1 MNKQQKLL
9 PDETNFAKEVVGIPV
24 EDEMQESFLAYSLSV
39 ITSRAIPD
47 VKDGLKPV
55 QRRILYAMLRMGLRP
70 ENPHRKSARVVGDT
84 MGRYHPHGDAA
95 IYDALVRMGQDF
107 SRGMTLVDKQ
117 GNFGSLDDPPAAAR
131 YTECRLAETAME
143 MLREIDEDTVDF
155 RPTYDG
161 ESDEPSCLPALL
173 PNLLVNGT
181 SGIAVGMATNMPTH
195 NLVEAAAAISLIM
208 KKRRPKPTIKEIMA
222 VIPGPDFPSGG
233 IIINDNLEEIYKTGK
248 GTIRIRAKAHVE
260 PSGKNRQAVVITELP
275 YLVGPERI
283 ISKLKELNEA
293 SKLNGIMDFKNLS
306 DRESGL
312 KIQITV
318 KPGHN
323 PQAVLADL
331 YKLTPLEE
339 TFSINNV
346 VLVDGEPKT
355 LGIYDLCD
363 HYINHRLQIVV
374 RRTKYRLTQAKA
386 RLNIVKGLLI
396 ALDSIDAVV
405 SIIRKSEDT
414 AEARSALMKKF
425 KLTQIQTDH
434 ILDMPLKRLTA
445 LEKRKLEEEQAEL
458 KKAIA
463 GFNALLKSDT
473 RQKTLVIKELN
484 EVVKEFGRERR
495 TEIVSSDDLPVF
507 ETTEVAEDIED
518 EPCVVTL
525 SSSGQIGRLGVD
537 GAKKANPGRH
547 DIITASVLTSTTS
560 TVTAITSEGRALHIL
575 AAELVEADGRTRGG
589 SASQLFGTNKG
600 EAIHTILSKTKEHL
614 VLVTETG
621 VVKRLETEEVQKTQN
636 AKTVIKLKPG
646 DRVVSAFCSPS
657 KTDFGISTSDGQFLR
672 MPVSSVSIQGRGAA
686 GIAGMKLK
694 NGSAVVA
701 AGTILGDDLLTTVLN
716 NQTAK
721 VTPLSEFES
730 RGRNG
735 VGVRVTKVPE
745 DSKVTVAK
753 IGSLT
758 NLLAVMAT
766 DNDPKKADPNPVPF
780 LLESSNRDL
789 VSTKTDRQILF
800 LGISRW

>member
-9 PDETNFAKEVVGIPV
+9 PDELNFAKEVVSVPV
-24 EDEMQESFLAYSLSV
+24 EEEMQESFLAYSLSV

-55 QRRILYAMLRMGLRP
+55 QRRILYTMLRMGLRP

-107 SRGMTLVDKQ
+107 SRGMILVDKQ
-117 GNFGSLDDPPAAAR
+117 GNFGSLDDPPAAPR

-161 ESDEPSCLPALL
+161 ESEEPICLPALL

-195 NLVEAAAAISLIM
+195 NLVEVGAAISLIM
-208 KKRRPKPTIKEIMA
+208 KKRRPKPTISEIMN

-233 IIINDNLEEIYKTGK
+233 IIINDNLEEICKTGK

-275 YLVGPERI
+275 YLVGPERV

-312 KIQITV
+312 KIQVTI

-331 YKLTPLEE
+331 YKMTPLEE
-339 TFSINNV
+339 TFSVNNV
-346 VLVDGEPKT
+346 VLVNGEPRT

-363 HYINHRLQIVV
+363 YYIKHRLQVV
-374 RRTKYRLTQAKA
+374 IRRTKYRLAQAKA

-396 ALDSIDAVV
+396 ALDSIDEVV

-414 AEARSALMKKF
+414 AEARNSLMKKF
-425 KLTQIQTDH
+425 KLTQLQTDH
-434 ILDMPLKRLTA
+434 ILDMPLRRLTA

-458 KKAIA
+458 KKAITS
-463 GFNALLKSDT
+463 FNTLLKSDT
-473 RQKTLVIKELN
+473 RQKTLVIKELD
-484 EVVKEFGRERR
+484 ELVQQFGRERR
-495 TEIVSSDDLPVF
+495 TELISSDDLPVF

-518 EPCVVTL
+518 KPCVVTL
-525 SSSGQIGRLGVD
+525 SSSGQIGRLDVD
-537 GAKKANPGRH
+537 GAKKTNPGRH
-547 DIITASVLTSTTS
+547 DIILASLFTSTTS
-560 TVTAITSEGRALHIL
+560 TVTAITSEGRALHVL
-575 AAELVEADGRTRGG
+575 VAELVDASGRTRGG
-589 SASQLFGTNKG
+589 SATQLFGTNKG
-600 EAIHTILSKTKEHL
+600 ETIQTILTNSKEHL
-614 VLVTETG
+614 VLVTENG
-621 VVKRLETEEVQKTQN
+621 MIKRLKTEEVQKTQN
-636 AKTVIKLKPG
+636 AKPVIKLKAG
-646 DRVVSAFCSPS
+646 DRIVSAFCAPD
-657 KTDFGISTSDGQFLR
+657 KVDVGITASDGQFLR
-672 MPVSSVSIQGRGAA
+672 MPISAVSIQGRGAA
-686 GIAGMKLK
+686 GVAGMKLR
-694 NGSAVVA
+694 NGSLVVA
-701 AGTILGDDLLTTVLN
+701 SEVILGDDFVTTIFS
-716 NQTAK
+716 NQTVK
-721 VTPLSEFES
+721 VTPVAEFES

-735 VGVRVTKVPE
+735 VGVRITKVPE
-745 DSKVTVAK
+745 NSKVTIAK
-753 IGSLT
+753 IGPLT

-766 DNDPKKADPNPVPF
+766 DEDSKKSDPNPVP
-780 LLESSNRDL
+780 LLVESSKRDL
-789 VSTKTDRQILF
+789 VGTTTERQILA

>member
-9 PDETNFAKEVVGIPV
+9 PDEMNFAKEIVGVPV
-24 EDEMQESFLAYSLSV
+24 EEEMQESFLAYSLSV

-55 QRRILYAMLRMGLRP
+55 QRRILYTMLRMGLRP

-117 GNFGSLDDPPAAAR
+117 GNFGSLDDPPAAPR

-161 ESDEPSCLPALL
+161 ESEEPTCLPALL

-195 NLVEAAAAISLIM
+195 NLVEVGAAVSLIM
-208 KKRRPKPTIKEIMA
+208 KKRRPKPTISEIMEI
-222 VIPGPDFPSGG
+222 IPGPDFPSGG
-233 IIINDNLEEIYKTGK
+233 IVINDNLEEIYKTGK

-275 YLVGPERI
+275 YLVGPERV

-293 SKLNGIMDFKNLS
+293 SKLNGVMDFKNLS

-331 YKLTPLEE
+331 YKMTPLEE

-346 VLVDGEPKT
+346 VLVDGEPRT
-355 LGIYDLCD
+355 LGVYDLCD
-363 HYINHRLQIVV
+363 YYIKHRLQVVV
-374 RRTKYRLTQAKA
+374 RRTKYRLSQAKA

-396 ALDSIDAVV
+396 ALDSIDEVV

-414 AEARSALMKKF
+414 AEARSSLMKKF
-425 KLTQIQTDH
+425 KLTQLQTDH

-458 KKAIA
+458 KKAIT
-463 GFNALLKSDT
+463 GFNTLLKSDT
-473 RQKTLVIKELN
+473 RQKTLVIKELD
-484 EVVKEFGRERR
+484 EVVQQFGRERR
-495 TEIVSSDDLPVF
+495 TEIISSDDLPVF
-507 ETTEVAEDIED
+507 ETTEVDENIEE

-547 DIITASVLTSTTS
+547 DILLASLLTSTTS
-560 TVTAITSEGRALHIL
+560 TITAVTSEGRALPVL
-575 AAELVEADGRTRGG
+575 AAELVDASGRTRGG
-589 SASQLFGTNKG
+589 SAAQLFGTNKG
-600 EAIHTILSKTKEHL
+600 EIIQTILTNSKEHL
-614 VLVTETG
+614 VLATESG
-621 VVKRLETEEVQKTQN
+621 VIKRLTTEEVQKTQN
-636 AKTVIKLKPG
+636 AKQVIKLKTG
-646 DRVVSAFCSPS
+646 DRVVSAFCAPE
-657 KTDFGISTSDGQFLR
+657 KIDIGITASDGQFLR
-672 MPVSSVSIQGRGAA
+672 MPVSSVSIQGRGAS
-686 GIAGMKLK
+686 GVAGMKLK
-694 NGSAVVA
+694 NGSVVVA
-701 AGTILGDDLLTTVLN
+701 AEAILGDDFVTTIFS

-721 VTPLSEFES
+721 VTPVAEFES

-735 VGVRVTKVPE
+735 VGIRITKVNE
-745 DSKVTVAK
+745 DSKLTIAK
-753 IGSLT
+753 IGPLT

-766 DNDPKKADPNPVPF
+766 DDDPKKPDPNPVQL
-780 LLESSNRDL
+780 LLESSKRDL
-789 VSTKTDRQILF
+789 VGTTTERQILA